1 MILAYHN
8 KKVALREKASA
19 PLSDTAIR
27 KEKKRKES
35 SSSSSSTPPK
45 PPKKQK
51 KNLVATFGAVPP
63 GTAFSSLPVLQ
74 CCSLNSLPKPF
85 QHPKF
90 MVLQRAR

>member
-1 MILAYHN
+1 MFVHAGFVELRSMILAYHN

-51 KNLVATFGAVPP
+51 KTWWPHLVQCLQELLFL
-63 GTAFSSLPVLQ
+63 SL
-74 CCSLNSLPKPF
+74 
-85 QHPKF
+85 
-90 MVLQRAR
+90 